1 MTTKEY
7 EAKFSE
13 DDVPGWDAIASA
25 LGKIYDPANERHYAS
40 RLHASLGGE
49 DYLDGV
55 SIFDSVEGVPHRH
68 LVSFGMSELYYDP
81 QSAQEEFS
89 GWGFE
94 FSMRV
99 APFADDPNSDLGNG
113 GVAPNEPFW
122 VISVMQNLAKYVH
135 TSKKW
140 FEAYHFMPANSPIR
154 LDTDTKLV
162 GVAFAPDP
170 VLGGIDTPNGRV
182 EFLQMVGITQRELD
196 WLREDPTT
204 QRVERLIDMMR
215 KDNPLLITDL
225 KREKEYV

>member
-13 DDVPGWDAIASA
+13 DDAPGWDAIASA

-55 SIFDSVEGVPHRH
+55 SIFDSIEGMPHRH

-81 QSAQEEFS
+81 QSSQDEFS

-99 APFADDPNSDLGNG
+99 APFADDPNSKSSGGNI
-113 GVAPNEPFW
+113 VPNEPFW
-122 VISVMQNLAKYVH
+122 AISLMQNPAK
-135 TSKKW
+135 
-140 FEAYHFMPANSPIR
+140 
-154 LDTDTKLV
+154 
-162 GVAFAPDP
+162 
-170 VLGGIDTPNGRV
+170 
-182 EFLQMVGITQRELD
+182 
-196 WLREDPTT
+196 
-204 QRVERLIDMMR
+204 
-215 KDNPLLITDL
+215 
-225 KREKEYV
+225 